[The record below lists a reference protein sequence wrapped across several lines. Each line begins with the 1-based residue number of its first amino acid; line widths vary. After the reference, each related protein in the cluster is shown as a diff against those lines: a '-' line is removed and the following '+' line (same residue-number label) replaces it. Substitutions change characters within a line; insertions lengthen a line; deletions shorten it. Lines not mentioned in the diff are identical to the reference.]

1 MRSNL
6 PTRQP
11 FFYIEGSLDLS
22 GMRTGETRYF
32 NVDNSLAYETDPA
45 YTGFLTLNGTC
56 ILGDVIVRTEPQLQT
71 PAYVGGLGFPPSP
84 GVLCMI
90 GGARSTSDPVVLPY
104 SAPFGFAAQTP
115 PKFNGSTLS
124 IGQLNQNPISYFGRT
139 AARFPYGVTNNGT
152 PDTLTDYNFLA
163 ITVFANSL
171 YPAGT
176 LMIDSG
182 TIHIKLK
189 VYPKTF

>member
-1 MRSNL
+1 MHSNL
-6 PTRQP
+6 PSCPP
-11 FFYIEGSLDLS
+11 FYYLEGSLDLS
-22 GMRTGETRYF
+22 GMRTGDTRYF
-32 NVDNSLAYETDPA
+32 NVDNSLAYENDPE
-45 YTGFLTLNGTC
+45 YTGFLTLKGTC
-56 ILGDVIVRTEPQLQT
+56 ILGDVIVRTEPQLQM
-71 PAYVGGLGFPPSP
+71 PAYIGATGIFAAPS
-84 GVLCMI
+84 VLCMV
-90 GGARSTSDPVVLPY
+90 GGARSPSDPVVLPY
-104 SAPFGFAAQTP
+104 SAPFGFGAQTP

-139 AARFPYGVTNNGT
+139 AARFPYGVTNSGT
-152 PDTLTDYNFLA
+152 PNTLTDYNYLA

-176 LMIDSG
+176 LMIESG